1 MDQWFEKGE
10 RIPMRKI
17 VFLGLVTAALATAP
31 FASAQQPPAAP
42 FQTHQIAP
50 NVYYVEGGGG
60 NTGVVVGEKG
70 VILIDA
76 KTTADSG
83 KQFADAVA
91 KITPKPI
98 TAIILTHSDGDHVGG
113 LVAFPKGLTII
124 AQEGNKKEQE
134 AAIAAGPRG
143 PSPDYLPTRVV
154 TKPKEDLT
162 IDGVKFELMHWAPAH
177 TSGDLIVFLPAQKI
191 VFAGDIITTNRFQP
205 LIHAEKNG
213 SSEGWI
219 VTVKGM
225 VALNAD
231 QFVSGHGD
239 VLKKDAVQE
248 KLDKATAERDKIKEL
263 VAKGQTLE
271 QVETLVGDPPP
282 SEMQGGGG
290 PRFAPYSEVVYNEL
304 TKK

>member
-1 MDQWFEKGE
+1 
-10 RIPMRKI
+10 MRKI
-17 VFLGLVTAALATAP
+17 SFVGLVAAAA
-31 FASAQQPPAAP
+31 FGSAQQPPAAP
-42 FQTHQIAP
+42 FQTHQVAP

-60 NTGVVVGEKG
+60 NTGVIVGEKG
-70 VILIDA
+70 VILIDD

-98 TAIILTHSDGDHVGG
+98 TTIILTHSDVDHVGG

-134 AAIAAGPRG
+134 VAVAAGGPRA

-154 TKPKEDLT
+154 SKPKEDLT
-162 IDGVKFELMHWAPAH
+162 IDGVKFELLHWAPAH
-177 TSGDLIVFLPAQKI
+177 TSGDLIVFLPTQKI
-191 VFAGDIITTNRFQP
+191 VFTGDIITTNRFQP

-213 SSEGWI
+213 SCEGWI
-219 VTVKGM
+219 TTVKGM

-231 QFVSGHGD
+231 QYVSGHGD
-239 VLKKDAVQE
+239 VLKKDAIQE

-263 VAKGQTLE
+263 VAKGQTLA
-271 QVETLVGDPPP
+271 QVEASVGDPPP
-282 SEMQGGGG
+282 SEAQGNGG
-290 PRFAPYSEVVYNEL
+290 PRFAPYSEVVYREL
-304 TKK
+304 AKKQ

>member
-1 MDQWFEKGE
+1 
-10 RIPMRKI
+10 MRKI
-17 VFLGLVTAALATAP
+17 VFAGLVAATLTTVP
-31 FASAQQPPAAP
+31 FGSAQQPPAAP

-60 NTGVVVGEKG
+60 NTGVIVGDKS

-83 KQFADAVA
+83 KQFAEAVA
-91 KITPKPI
+91 KITPKPVTTI
-98 TAIILTHSDGDHVGG
+98 LLTHSDVDHVGG

-124 AQEGNKKEQE
+124 AQEGNKKEQDT
-134 AAIAAGPRG
+134 AIAAGGPRA
-143 PSPDYLPTRVV
+143 PSPDYLPTKVV
-154 TKPKEDLT
+154 TKEKEDLT
-162 IDGVKFELMHWAPAH
+162 IDGIKFELLHWAPAH
-177 TSGDLIVFLPAQKI
+177 TSGDLVVFLPAQKI
-191 VFAGDIITTNRFQP
+191 VFAGDIITTNRAQP

-219 VTVKGM
+219 TTVKGM
-225 VALNAD
+225 IVLNAD
-231 QFVSGHGD
+231 QYVSGHGE
-239 VLKKDAVQE
+239 VLKKDAVKE

-271 QVETLVGDPPP
+271 QVEASVGDPPP
-282 SEMQGGGG
+282 SEMQGNGG
-290 PRFAPYSEVVYNEL
+290 PRFAPYSEVVYGEL